1 MPLGLSPRT
10 TDGDRTDARRFTDA
24 PWIVPA
30 SQAAAKA
37 TLGQAGTVG
46 IAHQDDPTEPAR
58 AAYRRATLDMKR
70 PDAVYF
76 MKQW

>member
-1 MPLGLSPRT
+1 M
-10 TDGDRTDARRFTDA
+10 DA
-24 PWIVPA
+24 PCKVPA
-30 SQAAAKA
+30 TQSAAKA
-37 TLGQAGTVG
+37 TLGHAGTVG
-46 IAHQDDPTEPAR
+46 IAQQDDPTEPAP